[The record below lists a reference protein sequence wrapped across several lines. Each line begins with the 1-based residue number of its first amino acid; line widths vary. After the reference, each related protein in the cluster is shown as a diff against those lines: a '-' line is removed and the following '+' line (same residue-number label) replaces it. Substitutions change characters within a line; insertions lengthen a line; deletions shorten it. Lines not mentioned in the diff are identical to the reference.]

1 MAALWYDTT
10 YQYYFE
16 VNSSNNT
23 GVYTWNQPNEPPL
36 VTNNISSCGYY
47 LQPTVFSAPNSTTAI
62 SNSNAGVN
70 TQCCQ
75 PNAVIITPSANP
87 LSAGITYTFSSAQVQ
102 GMACQMSP
110 YFNST
115 GNGTTPMS
123 TVVLTNNGSSSQS
136 NWADVNLPFT
146 FQIVDN
152 NTVNGWF
159 TYTGMG
165 GGSCQFSVPQPAPAP
180 ASNAGKLVAGLA
192 TILLALLF

>member
-1 MAALWYDTT
+1 
-10 YQYYFE
+10 
-16 VNSSNNT
+16 
-23 GVYTWNQPNEPPL
+23 
-36 VTNNISSCGYY
+36 
-47 LQPTVFSAPNSTTAI
+47 
-62 SNSNAGVN
+62 
-70 TQCCQ
+70 
-75 PNAVIITPSANP
+75 
-87 LSAGITYTFSSAQVQ
+87 
-102 GMACQMSP
+102 
-110 YFNST
+110 
-115 GNGTTPMS
+115 MS

-165 GGSCQFSVPQPAPAP
+165 GGSCQFSVPQPVPAP